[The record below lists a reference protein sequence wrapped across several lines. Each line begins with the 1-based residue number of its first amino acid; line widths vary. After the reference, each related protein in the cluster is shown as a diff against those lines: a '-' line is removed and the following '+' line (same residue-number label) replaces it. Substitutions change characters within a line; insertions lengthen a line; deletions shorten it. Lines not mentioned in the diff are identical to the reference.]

1 MFTLT
6 ERAHELLDAE
16 KTAAEPAKP
25 AVGKHA
31 GKPATDPKQIPPAPL
46 QADAPTTIDVTQNV
60 AEATLRK
67 PRAKRGRKPDTD
79 PKEDKRIAEAWAT
92 GQYRTFADLEREL
105 ELDKGEGK
113 RAVDRHRKRK

>member
-1 MFTLT
+1 MPPDV
-6 ERAHELLDAE
+6 AP
-16 KTAAEPAKP
+16 PAKP
-25 AVGKHA
+25 AVGKRV
-31 GKPATDPKQIPPAPL
+31 GEPATEMRKL
-46 QADAPTTIDVTQNV
+46 QP
-60 AEATLRK
+60 
-67 PRAKRGRKPDTD
+67 KRGRKPDTD